1 MVGDFKFFQKGTT
14 DMMDG
19 EVRATASFNVDTPE
33 GYMNRRMLYHT
44 NRGQY
49 DRLRHSNNEMEQ
61 YFYERGFREIPRGQ
75 FGTPERHQDIIRRI
89 NEQRDLIN
97 TDNQRGF
104 FQPITVTKVNP
115 TFWSKVK
122 IFGTSVKLVLIESWR
137 VEPIGIV
144 FVGILTTLITIIA
157 IAKLLGL

>member
-1 MVGDFKFFQKGTT
+1 MKEFKFFQKGTT

-19 EVRATASFNVDTPE
+19 EVRATASFNADTPE
-33 GYMNRRMLYHT
+33 GVMDRRALYHT
-44 NRGQY
+44 NPVLYG
-49 DRLRHSNNEMEQ
+49 RLRHPNNEMEQ
-61 YFYERGFREIPRGQ
+61 YFYERGFE
-75 FGTPERHQDIIRRI
+75 
-89 NEQRDLIN
+89 NLSEQRDLIN
-97 TDNQRGF
+97 TNNQMGF
-104 FQPITVTKVNP
+104 FQPMTVTKINP

-137 VEPIGIV
+137 AEPIGIV

>member
-19 EVRATASFNVDTPE
+19 EVRATASFNADTPE
-33 GYMNRRMLYHT
+33 SYMNRRMLYYT
-44 NRGQY
+44 NPDLYGRLRGQG
-49 DRLRHSNNEMEQ
+49 NEMEQ
-61 YFYERGFREIPRGQ
+61 YFYERNLRHDNLTAERVSEI
-75 FGTPERHQDIIRRI
+75 TRRI
-89 NEQRDLIN
+89 NGGGDLNDNPIKLFN
-97 TDNQRGF
+97 TTT
-104 FQPITVTKVNP
+104 TVTVNP

-137 VEPIGIV
+137 AEPIGIV